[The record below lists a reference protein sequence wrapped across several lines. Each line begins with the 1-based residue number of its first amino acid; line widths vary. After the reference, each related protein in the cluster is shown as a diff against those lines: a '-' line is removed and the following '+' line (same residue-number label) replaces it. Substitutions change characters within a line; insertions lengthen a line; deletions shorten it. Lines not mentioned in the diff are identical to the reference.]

1 MRIGKKQVNFM
12 GKIKKLPEPIRK
24 GTISLEQ
31 AIAAR
36 RSRRDFLTK
45 HLTDSQI
52 GQLAWA
58 AQGLDADTG
67 HRTAPSAGAT
77 YPLELYL
84 VNRDGLFHYVPAK
97 HSLELLDYTELR
109 PALARA
115 ALKQKFIEDAP
126 MTIILAACFSRTTDY
141 YGNRGVGFV
150 YMEAGHAAQNIH
162 LQAEALGLGSVVV
175 GAFEEEAVKQVLSLP
190 VSIEPL
196 YLIPVGYY
204 RE

>member
-1 MRIGKKQVNFM
+1 MRKFI
-12 GKIKKLPEPIRK
+12 KLPEPIK
-24 GTISLEQ
+24 NGSISVEQ

-36 RSRRDFLTK
+36 RSRRDFLSK

-58 AQGLDADTG
+58 AQGLDSKTG
-67 HRTAPSAGAT
+67 HRNAPSAGAT
-77 YPLELYL
+77 YPLELYV
-84 VNRDGLFHYVPAK
+84 VNCDGLFHYLPEK
-97 HSLELLDYTELR
+97 HSLELLDYAELR
-109 PALARA
+109 PLLARA
-115 ALKQKFIEDAP
+115 ALEQKFLEDAP
-126 MTIILAACFSRTTDY
+126 LTIIIAGCFARTTDY

-162 LQAEALGLGSVVV
+162 LQAEALGLGSVAV
-175 GAFEEEAVKQVLSLP
+175 GAFEGEAVKQVLSLP
-190 VSIEPL
+190 ANIEPL